1 MKQLKLKEGVQNILG
16 GILFYLIII
25 LGVVLVNYRMGEI
38 NDQKNTSQQEVELV
52 TLDNAS

>member
-1 MKQLKLKEGVQNILG
+1 MKHLKLKEGVKNILG